1 MLMSPRETA
10 MELQLSSQP
19 WQKGRALKC
28 FWQLFGAAKI
38 ESAGESLL
46 KANTE
51 LDNFWPNTL
60 HVDFIS
66 LAVYGV

>member
-1 MLMSPRETA
+1 MLMSPTETA

-19 WQKGRALKC
+19 RQKGRALKC

-38 ESAGESLL
+38 ESAVERLR
-46 KANTE
+46 KANIE

-60 HVDFIS
+60 HVDFTS
-66 LAVYGV
+66 LAVHGV